1 MYIEIIKGVSAAAK
15 KKGNYLHHSELQYIL
30 ASILAGFFVGI
41 GTIMMTL
48 SSTIF
53 FKVPIA
59 FVSFT
64 NGIVFS
70 LGLTFVIFAGG
81 ELFTGNVLV
90 SSIGLLNKIL
100 SFEKF
105 IKILIYSYIGNF
117 IGAIIL
123 SYFFSKTALTDN
135 YLNALSTLVTTKTSY
150 DFMTL
155 VFKGI
160 LCNILI
166 CIGVA
171 SCTRK
176 ISDSAKLIMI
186 FWVIFAFVSLGFEQ
200 SVANMTLFAVAKF
213 LDPNLSIS
221 TIASNLVP
229 VTIGNIIGGGL
240 LAIMYYFL
248 EDKKYRDQRLNKE
261 LPDDYEI

>member
-1 MYIEIIKGVSAAAK
+1 MYIEIIEGVSASAR
-15 KKGNYLHHSELQYIL
+15 KKGSYLHHSEMQYIL
-30 ASILAGFFVGI
+30 AAILAGFFVGI
-41 GTIMMTL
+41 GTLMMTL

-53 FKVPIA
+53 YDVS
-59 FVSFT
+59 VSFVRFI
-64 NGIVFS
+64 NGMVFS

-100 SFEKF
+100 SLEKF
-105 IKILIYSYIGNF
+105 LKILIYSYVGNF
-117 IGAIIL
+117 LGAIIL
-123 SYFFSKTALTDN
+123 SYFFSKTHLTDN
-135 YLNALSTLVTTKTSY
+135 YREALFALVDSKIGY
-150 DFMTL
+150 DFITL

-176 ISDSAKLIMI
+176 ISDTAKLIMI

-200 SVANMTLFAVAKF
+200 SIANMTLFCVAKF
-213 LDPNLSIS
+213 VDPTL
-221 TIASNLVP
+221 TIAEIMKNLVP
-229 VTIGNIIGGGL
+229 VTIGNFIGGGL
-240 LAIMYYFL
+240 LALVYYLL
-248 EDKKYRDQRLNKE
+248 EDKKYRNQRE
-261 LPDDYEI
+261 S